1 MYSKTVAVGRLT
13 KDPIFRAYGNQG
25 DEMALFTMAISEGKD
40 KTSFYDCIAFQ
51 RTAKLMKDYLS
62 NGKGRLILAEGRFQ
76 NNDTERDIN
85 GTKVKNYGMNFVVN
99 HINFLDSNPQG
110 QGQQQQQQRQ
120 QQPAPQQ
127 NQQYGQQQQQQQQQ
141 QGGFYNQAPPAQQQQ
156 QQPVTDPFQSNSFSG
171 FIEDDDLPFN

>member
-25 DEMALFTMAISEGKD
+25 DEMALFTMAVSEGKD

-110 QGQQQQQQRQ
+110 QGQAQTQQRQ
-120 QQPAPQQ
+120 QQAPQQ
-127 NQQYGQQQQQQQQQ
+127 NQQYGQQQQQ
-141 QGGFYNQAPPAQQQQ
+141 GNYYNQAPPAQQQQ
-156 QQPVTDPFQSNSFSG
+156 QQQQPVADPFQANNFNG
-171 FIEDDDLPFN
+171 FIDDDDLPFN